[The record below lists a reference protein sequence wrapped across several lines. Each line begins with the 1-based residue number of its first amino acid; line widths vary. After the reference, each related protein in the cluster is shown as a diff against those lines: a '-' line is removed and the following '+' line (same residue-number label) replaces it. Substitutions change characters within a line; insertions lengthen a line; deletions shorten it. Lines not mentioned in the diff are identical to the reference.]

1 MVMVLI
7 LLATALLSAYG
18 ILQNK
23 KTGNVFGLAFSAV
36 STAVFAFCTVLA
48 LII

>member
-7 LLATALLSAYG
+7 LLATGLLSGYG

-23 KTGNVFGLAFSAV
+23 KTGNVFGFAFSAF
-36 STAVFAFCTVLA
+36 SFVFFLFCTVLA
-48 LII
+48 LVI